1 MALYFFDVVN
11 GSGTFIS
18 DDEGATFPEMA
29 DACHEALK
37 TLCEMARDLYKNGP
51 QEMTIVVREA
61 ESGNR
66 IRVTLSLSIDQE
78 Q

>member
-1 MALYFFDVVN
+1 
-11 GSGTFIS
+11 
-18 DDEGATFPEMA
+18 MA

-37 TLCEMARDLYKNGP
+37 TLCEMGRDLYEKGP

-61 ESGNR
+61 GTRKRLHVS
-66 IRVTLSLSIDQE
+66 LSLSVNRE

>member
-1 MALYFFDVVN
+1 MPLFYFDLH
-11 GSGTFIS
+11 GSSKPVIR
-18 DDEGATFPEMA
+18 DDEGLTFPDMA

-37 TLCEMARDLYKNGP
+37 TLCEMGRDLYEKGP

-61 ESGNR
+61 GTRNR
-66 IRVTLSLSIDQE
+66 LHVSLSLSVNRE

>member
-1 MALYFFDVVN
+1 MSLFFFDVHD
-11 GSGTFIS
+11 GSGTILR
-18 DDEGATFPEMA
+18 DDEGIDYPGMA

-37 TLCEMARDLYKNGP
+37 TLCEMGRDLYAKGP

-61 ESGNR
+61 ETGTR
-66 IRVTLSLSIDQE
+66 LRVTLSLSVDRE

>member
-1 MALYFFDVVN
+1 
-11 GSGTFIS
+11 
-18 DDEGATFPEMA
+18 MA

-37 TLCEMARDLYKNGP
+37 TLCEMGRDLYEKGP

-61 ESGNR
+61 EGTTR
-66 IRVTLSLSIDQE
+66 LRVTLSLSIDRE